1 MEMGRSG
8 GRGRARLRK
17 GQLQARRTNSTNI
30 AQRCILE
37 SDRPA
42 SDSLIEMQTWT
53 KDLNFLNSISSSI
66 NWHNHSYTIVVR
78 IHLNNVCSLDG
89 A

>member
-8 GRGRARLRK
+8 GRGRARLQK
-17 GQLQARRTNSTNI
+17 GQLQALITNSTNI
-30 AQRCILE
+30 AKWCILE

-53 KDLNFLNSISSSI
+53 KDLNFLNSTSSSI
-66 NWHNHSYTIVVR
+66 NWHNSYIIIVR
-78 IHLNNVCSLDG
+78 IHLNNVCSLHG
-89 A
+89 T